1 MNPQTR
7 IPPSAQSMKAANAS
21 VTPAAMPQGGPP
33 GMPGGMPPGAMPGEM
48 PGAPGGMP
56 GAPGEGGAPD
66 LGQLIGQLAMVIQQ
80 QTGRPP
86 TPQQLQAALA
96 ALVGGGGAPGQPPGQ
111 PPGAPPAP
119 MGA

>member
-1 MNPQTR
+1 MEVAMNPQTR

-21 VTPAAMPQGGPP
+21 TPGIPT
-33 GMPGGMPPGAMPGEM
+33 PGGEGGFPQASMPMPGEG
-48 PGAPGGMP
+48 PGQEGQEGP
-56 GAPGEGGAPD
+56 GGAPD
-66 LGQLIGQLAMVIQQ
+66 LGSLIGQLAQLIQA

-96 ALVGGGGAPGQPPGQ
+96 ALMGGGGAPGGSPAGLPS
-111 PPGAPPAP
+111 PGAPPAM